1 MSKTTINFTMLNA
14 LFLKELRELA
24 ATRSFWVM
32 LLVLCPLVGFS
43 FIEAVFLY
51 AHAGESIMGDD
62 ILMARL
68 SPLDGIV
75 VPTFSAL
82 YLSEVFLFPF
92 VAIRLLGVE
101 RQFGSIKLLNQICPW
116 IGVSLAV
123 KLVVV
128 MLAYLASFLP
138 ALTALAV
145 WRHLGG
151 YLHIQEVSILLLGHF
166 LFALLIASIAFF
178 AVAITDSPQTAAI
191 VTLAFTI
198 SSWVLE
204 FAGQNQSTLNAISWL
219 SMTAHLRLFE
229 AGLFSL
235 QTLLGFLIASASF
248 VALAAIWLRAADDLA
263 GKFKH
268 SSILAVFVGILA
280 VATSQAFYY
289 KDFSEN
295 RENSFHPRNEAELRK
310 LNKPLVM
317 TIHLSPDDSIAVDFE
332 KEFLSKLKRVVRD
345 VKIVYELPKDPGPS
359 GQEDPN
365 YGLIT
370 YDYGGGR
377 LTSHDVGARRALEVL
392 HILTGAV
399 LEGEVDSPYPGHPIR
414 ADASNY
420 RILFYVI
427 MPVGIILLW
436 IGSQKILKR
445 KR

>member
-1 MSKTTINFTMLNA
+1 MLNA

>member
-1 MSKTTINFTMLNA
+1 MLNA

-235 QTLLGFLIASASF
+235 QTFLGFLIASASF

-399 LEGEVDSPYPGHPIR
+399 LEGEVDSPYPGHPIK

>member
-1 MSKTTINFTMLNA
+1 MLKA
-14 LFLKELRELA
+14 LFLKELRELT

-32 LLVLCPLVGFS
+32 LLVLCPLIGFS
-43 FIEAVFLY
+43 FMEAVFLY

-75 VPTFSAL
+75 VPTFGAL

-101 RQFGSIKLLNQICPW
+101 RQFGSIKLLNQICPN
-116 IGVSLAV
+116 IGVSLGM
-123 KLVVV
+123 KLCVV
-128 MLAYLASFLP
+128 MLAYLASFIP
-138 ALTALAV
+138 ALAALGV
-145 WRHLGG
+145 WHQLGG
-151 YLHIQEVSILLLGHF
+151 YLHVPEVSVLLLGHF

-219 SMTAHLRLFE
+219 SMTAHLRAFE
-229 AGLFSL
+229 AALFSL
-235 QTLLGFLIASASF
+235 QTLLGFLIAAASF
-248 VALAAIWLRAADDLA
+248 IALAAIWLQAADDLA
-263 GKFKH
+263 AKFKK
-268 SSILAVFVGILA
+268 SAVLAAFVGVLSLA
-280 VATSQAFYY
+280 ASQAFYY

-295 RENSFHPRNEAELRK
+295 RENSFNPANEAELRK

-345 VKIVYELPKDPGPS
+345 VKITYELPKDPGPS
-359 GQEDPN
+359 GHEDPN

-377 LTSHDVGARRALEVL
+377 LSSHDVGARRALEVL
-392 HILTGAV
+392 HFLTGAN
-399 LEGEVDSPYPGHPIR
+399 LEGEVDSPYPGHPIK
-414 ADASNY
+414 ADAGNY
-420 RILFYVI
+420 RVLFYVL
-427 MPVGIILLW
+427 MPVCVILLW
-436 IGSQKILKR
+436 VGSQKILKCR
-445 KR
+445 R